1 MTELRAGLRE
11 LLAYMDDTRARLLET
26 VNGINPDFAAIRP
39 QEGEWSAA
47 ETVAHLAKVEAGVA
61 RLVEKSVQWAR
72 THGIGPR
79 TSDETVISS
88 LDAFRIAEPLS
99 SMVAPEIVRPEEGV
113 PLEASLDSLARSR
126 EQLRNALIAGD
137 DLDMTVIKR
146 PHQALGELNLLQWAL
161 FVAQHE
167 ERHRRQIDRTMG
179 DVTERAAECAPI
191 V

>member
-1 MTELRAGLRE
+1 MTEIRPGLRE
-11 LLAYMDDTRARLLET
+11 LLGYMDATRGRLLET
-26 VNGINPDFAAIRP
+26 VHGINPDFATIRP

-47 ETVAHLAKVEAGVA
+47 ETLSHLAKVEAGIA
-61 RLVEKSVQWAR
+61 RLVEKSIQWAR
-72 THGIGPR
+72 THGTGPA
-79 TSDETVISS
+79 TSDYSVLAS
-88 LDAFRIAEPLS
+88 LDEFRVAEPLGR
-99 SMVAPEIVRPEEGV
+99 MVAPEIVRPEEQV
-113 PLEASLDSLARSR
+113 PVDVSLDSLRRSR
-126 EQLRNALIAGD
+126 EQLRNSLIAGD
-137 DLDMTVIKR
+137 DLDLTVVTR

>member
-1 MTELRAGLRE
+1 MTEIRAGLRE

-47 ETVAHLAKVEAGVA
+47 ETVAHLAKVEAGIA

-72 THGIGPR
+72 THGIPPR
-79 TSDETVISS
+79 ASDESVISS

-99 SMVAPEIVRPEEGV
+99 TMVAPEIVRPEEGV
-113 PLEASLDSLARSR
+113 PLEASLESLARSR
-126 EQLRNALIAGD
+126 EQLRNSLISGD

-146 PHQALGELNLLQWAL
+146 PHQVLGELNLLQWAL